1 MIIGW
6 DEPKRIA
13 NLDKH
18 GLDFASVDLD
28 FFAGAVVLPAKKGRF
43 KAVGHLAGVLTVVVI
58 FAALG
63 QEAISIISLRRA
75 KAKERSLF
83 DG

>member
-1 MIIGW
+1 VLITW
-6 DEPKRIA
+6 DEPKRLA

-18 GLDFASVDLD
+18 KLDFALLD
-28 FFAGAVVLPAKKGRF
+28 VEFFASCVVVPASSGRF
-43 KAVGHLAGVLTVVVI
+43 KAVGVITGVCVAVVI
-58 FAALG
+58 FAPLG

-75 KAKERSLF
+75 NLKERAYF